1 LPHVQTDFPDGAEA
15 RPYRVGMDLA
25 AIGRSM
31 ENYLRVHTSAA
42 GFVHIDLVTGNL
54 RWEKEKLDPVMKQYA
69 KKYLVIEGFIELAVG
84 ALDPAPDREVKA
96 MLDSIL
102 FS

>member
-1 LPHVQTDFPDGAEA
+1 
-15 RPYRVGMDLA
+15 
-25 AIGRSM
+25 M